1 MGSTS
6 TSFLGLDGDE
16 SEYEVARRDPN
27 VELCE
32 DLKGVLRRKW
42 KQHPRSQQKAIGP
55 SEVGHPCSRKLA
67 TTLLQFPR
75 INPEFDPLPAWMGTA
90 GHAKWEESVDY
101 DNAQIISERAAWEA
115 ENGNQPGGPR
125 CTILGD
131 LTGDG
136 DPLAVGRWLSERHVQ
151 VRTDLSGTCD
161 LFDTWTGTVIDL
173 KFPGVDRMRKYKKE
187 GPSPEYRI
195 QAHAYGRGYRNE
207 GFEVN
212 RVGIWFVP
220 RGGMLASSF
229 VWSEP
234 YDDEVVDEMLAKL
247 DNIAIVLDE
256 LQVEQHP
263 ERLAHIP
270 KVAHDCVF
278 CPFHTTRREDDRPY
292 ACTGGK

>member
-1 MGSTS
+1 MSS
-6 TSFLGLDGDE
+6 SFLGLDDE
-16 SEYEVARRDPN
+16 DAEYAVARRDPN

-55 SEVGHPCSRKLA
+55 SEVGHPCPRKLA
-67 TTLLQFPR
+67 ATLLQFPR
-75 INPEFDPLPAWMGTA
+75 INPEFDPLPAWLGTA
-90 GHAKWEESVDY
+90 GHAKWEEAVEH
-101 DNAQIISERAAWEA
+101 DNAEIIKAFFNRGDDPA
-115 ENGNQPGGPR
+115 PR
-125 CTILGD
+125 CTFLGD
-131 LTGDG
+131 GRPEGT
-136 DPLAVGRWLSERHVQ
+136 PTAVGRWLSERRVQ
-151 VRTDLSGTCD
+151 IRSDLSGTCD

-173 KFPGVDRMRKYKKE
+173 KFPGASRMTKYKKD

-212 RVGIWFVP
+212 RVGIWFIP

-234 YDDEVVDEMLAKL
+234 YNDEIVSEMLDKL

-256 LQVEQHP
+256 MQIEQHP
-263 ERLAHIP
+263 ERLSMVP
-270 KVAHDCVF
+270 KVAHDCMF
-278 CPFHTTRREDDRPY
+278 CPFHTTRRDDDRPH